1 MDDASQLILGEFSR
15 RLDDRYRLSIPP
27 DFVEKL
33 KAESGDC
40 VLAKERT
47 GCISLWSAADW
58 QAKQAAR
65 IELLESRLKLGD
77 LDRNLGR
84 VQELGRLL
92 STRHR
97 PVQLAGRGRL
107 VLPEGFREFLAVDPG
122 EEIMIVGANV
132 CIEIWNP
139 PNWSD
144 YVKEK
149 MPDFRALFEE
159 LAV

>member
-1 MDDASQLILGEFSR
+1 MNEASQLILGEFSR
-15 RLDDRYRLSIPP
+15 RLDDRFRLSVPP
-27 DFVEKL
+27 DLLEKL
-33 KAESGDC
+33 DAESGDC

-47 GCISLWSAADW
+47 GCISLWNAAVW
-58 QAKQAAR
+58 RAKQDAR
-65 IELLESRLKLGD
+65 VELLERRLKLGD

-107 VLPEGFREFLAVDPG
+107 VLPEGFREFLNVAPG
-122 EEIMIVGANV
+122 DEIMVVGASV
-132 CIEIWNP
+132 CVEIWNP
-139 PNWSD
+139 PQWSD
-144 YVKEK
+144 YINER
-149 MPDFRALFEE
+149 MPDFRALLEE